1 MRDHKVAV
9 LVACLMLAGC
19 ANNNLAG
26 EKGHVTDY
34 VEVSNPALT
43 MSPGAPATIWVPRS
57 AVEHGV
63 PRGGAAIRQG
73 VQEIVD
79 GIKVDPR
86 QDRSQDAVPLKV
98 DPTR

>member
-1 MRDHKVAV
+1 MRDHNRAV
-9 LVACLMLAGC
+9 IFACLMLAGC
-19 ANNNLAG
+19 AANNLAG
-26 EKGHVTDY
+26 ETSHDTDY

-57 AVEHGV
+57 SVEKGM
-63 PRGGAAIRQG
+63 PRGSAVVSQG
-73 VQEIVD
+73 VKEIVD
-79 GIKVDPR
+79 GITVDSR

>member
-1 MRDHKVAV
+1 MRDHNRAV

-19 ANNNLAG
+19 AANNHAVETNHKAG
-26 EKGHVTDY
+26 Y

-57 AVEHGV
+57 AVDHGM
-63 PRGGAAIRQG
+63 PRGTTVIRQG
-73 VQEIVD
+73 VDAVVD
-79 GIKVDPR
+79 GISVAP
-86 QDRSQDAVPLKV
+86 QAGRSPDAAPLKV